1 MQALCSLLLKGGPL
15 RGCSLVLQQAHPY
28 QVMMRREHHQSDVE
42 VGVGELGKVVL
53 LFPPPRDT
61 EMGDVERQGEVSDIY
76 YYHHEELIL
85 V

>member
-1 MQALCSLLLKGGPL
+1 
-15 RGCSLVLQQAHPY
+15 
-28 QVMMRREHHQSDVE
+28 MMRREHHQSDVE